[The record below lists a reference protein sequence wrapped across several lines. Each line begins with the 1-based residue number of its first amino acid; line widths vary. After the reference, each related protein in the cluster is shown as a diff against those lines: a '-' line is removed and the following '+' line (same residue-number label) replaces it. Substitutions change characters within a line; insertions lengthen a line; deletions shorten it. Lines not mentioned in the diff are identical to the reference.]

1 MFRSPILLALVLQGA
16 SAAAPAQHIDT
27 AFGSA
32 GLVRL
37 GFQGWTGTS
46 GGDGNAD
53 ADRGVVACNGPQGSL
68 VALGLASEGR
78 RLVTAWLDNGGALD
92 TRFSQDG
99 KESFTLHAGGQR
111 IEGAIGL
118 CLPEGGMLLAYEV
131 SSSAGAHEG
140 NIHLRRINTSSGLPD
155 PGFGNNGLS
164 VLDLDTHAGSPIGG
178 YETPLALN
186 LDGEGGFLL
195 SGAYEPTFPSASRD
209 NSAAFVARFDGA
221 GNFAAVSLLH
231 SHDAELRQATAAIAG
246 PDGSLWVAAARD
258 PLGGGD
264 NSPVTERPLLDVL
277 RLDATTLLPLA
288 PRLERFGSSL
298 IPGRGIRL
306 ADGSFAISGRTVA
319 GDGAIAVVDASRSQL
334 LVLPSQANGARVV
347 LQQVA
352 QLADGDLL
360 VAGDV
365 APPDVDFSAGV
376 VYARVAGSTRS
387 GLRLAPGFG
396 SGGVLSLSLSGGPRC
411 QGLLAPQQASRFT
424 LWRGR
429 PTLIGSIETNCP
441 VRGLDSDLDY
451 FVHRLL
457 APLLGDGFE

>member
-1 MFRSPILLALVLQGA
+1 MFRFPMFLALALLGA
-16 SAAAPAQHIDT
+16 SAAAPAQHVDT

-37 GFQGWTGTS
+37 GFQGWTGGG
-46 GGDGNAD
+46 GGDGSAD
-53 ADRGVVACNGPQGSL
+53 ADRGVLACNGPLGSL
-68 VALGLASEGR
+68 VVLGLASEGR
-78 RLVTAWLDNGGALD
+78 RLVTAWLDNSGALD
-92 TRFSQDG
+92 TRFSDDG

-111 IEGAIGL
+111 IERAIGL

-131 SSSAGAHEG
+131 STAAGAHEG
-140 NIHLRRINTSSGLPD
+140 SIHLRRVNNASGLPD
-155 PGFGNNGLS
+155 PGFGTNGLS
-164 VLDLDTHAGSPIGG
+164 VLDLDSHADGPIGG

-186 LDGEGGFLL
+186 LDDEGGFLL

-221 GNFAAVSLLH
+221 GNFAALSLLH

-264 NSPVTERPLLDVL
+264 NSPVTERPSLDVL

-306 ADGSFAISGRTVA
+306 SDGSFAISGRTVA
-319 GDGAIAVVDASRSQL
+319 GDGAVAVIDASRSQL
-334 LVLPSQANGARVV
+334 LVLPSQPNGARVA

-352 QLADGDLL
+352 QLPDGDLL
-360 VAGDV
+360 LAGDV
-365 APPDVDFSAGV
+365 TPPDVDYSAGV
-376 VYARVAGSTRS
+376 LYARVAGNARS
-387 GLRLAPGFG
+387 GLSLMRGFG
-396 SGGVLSLSLSGGPRC
+396 SAGVLSLSLSGGPRC
-411 QGLLAPQQASRFT
+411 QGLLAPQEASRFT
-424 LWRGR
+424 FWRGR
-429 PTLIGSIETNCP
+429 PTLVGSIETNCP
-441 VRGLDSDLDY
+441 VRSLDPDLDY